1 RAQFSLD
8 IASSEGLD
16 KELEKNRQ
24 KYKSYLDDLDKIEK
38 QNRGKN
44 VENAKQ
50 TQIEINNVRKQ
61 IIANQALEEQQIR
74 LKYERDTQDL
84 ITSILND
91 AGLSRIKSRQQEL
104 DANAKYYDKL
114 ANKHRENAQVLQAI
128 TEARKASENAINEKW
143 DKKAYDDAEKLYANI
158 SKLEDK
164 AFTGRT
170 QETLKKQ
177 LDERLK
183 QIEEFYR
190 NIAKILEA
198 SGVDASGAYTNML
211 TSFNKV
217 YSQFESA
224 SSSIPDSLS
233 TEISKGLSRG

>member
-1 RAQFSLD
+1 SAAEYNTIARLEQMRSDKIKKITELNKENADVLKEQDMLQKGINTSIENGGKIVDSNNSKLKENNRQLKNYLEQVRDIGQRAQFSLD

-128 TEARKASENAINEKW
+128 TEARKA
-143 DKKAYDDAEKLYANI
+143 
-158 SKLEDK
+158 
-164 AFTGRT
+164 
-170 QETLKKQ
+170 
-177 LDERLK
+177 
-183 QIEEFYR
+183 
-190 NIAKILEA
+190 
-198 SGVDASGAYTNML
+198 
-211 TSFNKV
+211 
-217 YSQFESA
+217 
-224 SSSIPDSLS
+224 
-233 TEISKGLSRG
+233 